1 MGFRR
6 VPVLPRAL
14 DEWLLLCGTS
24 LSHLMHEVIYIRVT
38 TYSEKTGRGT
48 KEHS

>member
-1 MGFRR
+1 
-6 VPVLPRAL
+6 
-14 DEWLLLCGTS
+14 
-24 LSHLMHEVIYIRVT
+24 MHEVIYIRVT